1 MAWTLSRR
9 AAFPVFIAAT
19 LACTAS
25 NGHTEDGTAPPAV
38 QTGSP
43 DLQQIDHLT
52 PRRDFT
58 GPAPTRFEWTVAKGA
73 NEYAIGLWNESD
85 MMVWR
90 QAGISEPSVEY
101 PKDYPLEPG
110 TYYWSVTG
118 LRDGEPIAHSG
129 LSAFV
134 VLPK

>member
-1 MAWTLSRR
+1 MTRLLLHRSTVATLI
-9 AAFPVFIAAT
+9 VIG
-19 LACTAS
+19 LACTS
-25 NGHTEDGTAPPAV
+25 SRGQTESAPQSSPPAGR
-38 QTGSP
+38 TE
-43 DLQQIDHLT
+43 QQLIDHLT

-58 GPAPTRFEWTVAKGA
+58 GPAPTRFEWSAAKGA

-85 MMVWR
+85 TMVWR
-90 QAGISEPSVEY
+90 QSGIAQTSVEY

-118 LRDGEPIAHSG
+118 LHDGQPIAHSG

-134 VLPK
+134 VMAK